1 MWVLD
6 NSDRVVA
13 ATSAAAVLSALA
25 GAFAL
30 VVHYFW
36 LVGDL
41 NKSLFFCCVTTAS
54 EELLQQAAAAA
65 AFEFVFGL
73 VDLKFVPE
81 SDREVGQYTAS
92 SLIVG
97 IEDQASR
104 RVDVPG
110 GVTQLASAASQVFGK
125 VPGQFETEHEVH
137 QTNCE
142 IGENATFQVLVK
154 QFSDQ
159 HLAVSVTGWG
169 CLQLRSLVPAEAFQ
183 LVKAGRHLDSC
194 RTLREEKL
202 LAGDTVHMCGRLKS
216 GSSNFA
222 SHADWYCVAC
232 GRGGC
237 WASRLQCY
245 RCGFPRIESE
255 KLLAGMPPGRGQ
267 RRRQSCRSR
276 CCYAS
281 QGNAVLWQICR
292 ATDVIMSHL
301 AAPQAT
307 ESQEN

>member
-1 MWVLD
+1 MRFQGVFALGALFLWLVGDFTKTFAFRCLTT
-6 NSDRVVA
+6 
-13 ATSAAAVLSALA
+13 ATELLLQQAAAVLSALA

-36 LVGDL
+36 VVGDL

-65 AFEFVFGL
+65 FEFVFGL
-73 VDLKFVPE
+73 VDLEFVPE
-81 SDREVGQYTAS
+81 SDREVGHNTAS
-92 SLIVG
+92 NLIVG
-97 IEDQASR
+97 IGDQASG

-154 QFSDQ
+154 QFGGQ
-159 HLAVSVTGWG
+159 HMAVSVHGDWWVADLAH
-169 CLQLRSLVPAEAFQ
+169 CLQLRSLVPAEALY

-194 RTLREEKL
+194 KTLRQEKL
-202 LAGDTVHMCGRLKS
+202 LAGDTVHVCGRLKG

-232 GRGGC
+232 RRGGLSV
-237 WASRLQCY
+237 WL
-245 RCGFPRIESE
+245 P
-255 KLLAGMPPGRGQ
+255 
-267 RRRQSCRSR
+267 
-276 CCYAS
+276 
-281 QGNAVLWQICR
+281 
-292 ATDVIMSHL
+292 
-301 AAPQAT
+301 
-307 ESQEN
+307 EN